1 MKKITAVLI
10 LLILWYFSGM
20 FRQPAV
26 MSLILCATFV
36 VVILFGLLLYQL
48 FHIDISLPKAK
59 IITYK
64 NVENRIE
71 FNAEN
76 KSVIPVNK
84 FKIIFYTSYTG
95 SKKRIK
101 KKFNGAALGKN
112 ENEDNVSEFFM
123 IPPYCGLVDIELK
136 KLKVYDNMTLFSLSK
151 KLDDHVQIY
160 VMPIP
165 KLMNISMPV
174 FGGYD
179 NMPMTEMLSHKSGDD
194 NSEIRQIREYRTGDL
209 YRHIHHNYSARTD
222 SLWTKEYRKENDFVF
237 DILIDTSSEGTLP
250 IEYSDALY
258 EIVYSLVYT
267 LVHNEILLKV
277 HWFERTLNGLSSFE
291 VNSEK
296 DILEMMA
303 ALYSSESSCGKQE
316 FYGAA
321 AAFKNDFMMIN
332 TSLEWFFGEKPVYR
346 FSVKDIEK
354 QLAGLIF
361 DLNVN

>member
-1 MKKITAVLI
+1 MKKITALLI

-26 MSLILCATFV
+26 MSLILCAVFV
-36 VVILFGLLLYQL
+36 VVILLGLAIYQL
-48 FHIDISLPKAK
+48 FHINISLPKAK

-71 FNAEN
+71 FNVEN
-76 KSVIPVNK
+76 KSIIPVNR
-84 FKIIFYTSYTG
+84 FKIIFVTGYTG
-95 SKKRIK
+95 VKKRIR
-101 KKFNGAALGKN
+101 KKFSGAALGKN
-112 ENEDNVSEFFM
+112 ENKDNISEFFM

-136 KLKVYDNMTLFSLSK
+136 KIKVYDNMTLFSLSK
-151 KLDDHVQIY
+151 KLDDHVQIF
-160 VMPIP
+160 VMPVP

-194 NSEIRQIREYRTGDL
+194 NSEIRQVREYRTGDL

-237 DILIDTSSEGTLP
+237 DILVDTSHEGALP
-250 IEYSDALY
+250 IEYSDAFY
-258 EIVYSLVYT
+258 EILYSLVYT
-267 LVHNEILLKV
+267 LIQNEMILKV
-277 HWFERTLNGLSSFE
+277 HWFERSLKGLRSFD
-291 VNSEK
+291 VNNEK
-296 DILEMMA
+296 DALEMMA
-303 ALYSSESSCGKQE
+303 ALYSADSSCTKQE

-321 AAFKNDFMMIN
+321 SVLKNEFMKIN
-332 TSLEWFFGEKPVYR
+332 TSLEWYFGEKAVYR
-346 FSVKDIEK
+346 FSVQDIEK